1 VYRVGLSASFLVVV
15 LASSAVFLGGC
26 VKKTVSGP
34 PLLTESKE
42 FSLPNKSPVRTVEK
56 YLDSLGDYDFKRA
69 YGCVSR
75 GYAANLDA
83 ESYELNMRNLLV
95 KRLRWSLLD
104 YEVKNVNIF
113 GGNAYVQTALRVSYK
128 PTERGEPV
136 EKDIVVQ
143 YTLLPLEGKWV
154 IVADQCVEGCGR
166 AGTGIEI
173 EQVHPLELK
182 ERPAAPGGEGK

>member
-1 VYRVGLSASFLVVV
+1 MHRIGLSTSFLVAV
-15 LASSAVFLGGC
+15 LGFSAVILGGC
-26 VKKTVSGP
+26 VQKTVSGP
-34 PLLTESKE
+34 PVLKESEE
-42 FSLPNKSPVRTVEK
+42 FFLPDKSPVRTVEK

-69 YGCVSR
+69 YGCVSK

-104 YEVKNVNIF
+104 YEIKNVSIF

-128 PTERGEPV
+128 SSDEGEPV
-136 EKDIVVQ
+136 EKDVLVQ
-143 YTLLPLEGKWV
+143 YTLVPLEGEWV
-154 IVADQCVEGCGR
+154 IVADQCVGGCGR

-182 ERPAAPGGEGK
+182 EKPAAPGGEGK